1 MLVQHLTD
9 QRRSPML
16 LERKFGMT
24 VDFASPLHH
33 LRRQLLGGLENRIA
47 HKKRCKRP
55 DRFKSLS
62 RTTCTHPGRQQRPLR
77 YAILR
82 FGIVFDL
89 SKTANGTIFIHS
101 TTSASFFPFLRFL
114 LSPLYTYLLSPH
126 VLSFTPCTKKPIHP
140 VVLRADMD
148 ALPITEAS
156 GLPFACTDGAMHACG
171 HDLHTSALLGALV
184 LLQARRETFDGTILG
199 LFQPGEELW
208 PGGASIVLKEGV
220 FDGMEPRA
228 FVGGHVSPEL
238 KVGQIGLRSGTFMAS
253 TDEVHITVHGKGGH
267 GGLPHLLKDPVLAT
281 SAMIVAMQQI
291 VSRNNYAFTPSVLSF
306 GRVIADGAT
315 NIIPDQVEVEGTFR
329 TMDEEWRKEA
339 HRRIREVAEQT
350 TAAYGCTAEVD
361 LMVGYPCVLND
372 KRLTATA
379 REVAAETFGTQAA
392 VDIPRR
398 MTAEDFGS
406 YSVRYPSVFFRWG
419 VECDI
424 PLHNAA
430 FVADERA
437 IPYGVAM
444 LAAMALRL
452 SGCAE

>member
-1 MLVQHLTD
+1 MC
-9 QRRSPML
+9 
-16 LERKFGMT
+16 
-24 VDFASPLHH
+24 
-33 LRRQLLGGLENRIA
+33 I
-47 HKKRCKRP
+47 
-55 DRFKSLS
+55 S
-62 RTTCTHPGRQQRPLR
+62 RTTEQLEPVGLFTSFFMSNSVFEAAQQLAAQVVEWRR
-77 YAILR
+77 EIHRHAE
-82 FGIVFDL
+82 L
-89 SKTANGTIFIHS
+89 SFEEHR
-101 TTSASFFPFLRFL
+101 TSALICQ
-114 LSPLYTYLLSPH
+114 
-126 VLSFTPCTKKPIHP
+126 VLDQHGISYKKVAGTGVLARIDGRTADPIHP

-253 TDEVHITVHGKGGH
+253 TDEIHITVHGKGGH

-372 KRLTATA
+372 ERLTATA

>member
-1 MLVQHLTD
+1 MSNSVFEAAQQLAAQVVEW
-9 QRRSPML
+9 RR
-16 LERKFGMT
+16 EIHRH
-24 VDFASPLHH
+24 A
-33 LRRQLLGGLENRIA
+33 E
-47 HKKRCKRP
+47 
-55 DRFKSLS
+55 LS
-62 RTTCTHPGRQQRPLR
+62 FEEHR
-77 YAILR
+77 
-82 FGIVFDL
+82 
-89 SKTANGTIFIHS
+89 
-101 TTSASFFPFLRFL
+101 TSALICQ
-114 LSPLYTYLLSPH
+114 
-126 VLSFTPCTKKPIHP
+126 VLDQHGISYKKVAGTGVLARIDGRTADPIHP

-253 TDEVHITVHGKGGH
+253 TDEIHITVHGKGGH

-372 KRLTATA
+372 ERLTATA
-379 REVAAETFGTQAA
+379 REVAAETFGAQAA